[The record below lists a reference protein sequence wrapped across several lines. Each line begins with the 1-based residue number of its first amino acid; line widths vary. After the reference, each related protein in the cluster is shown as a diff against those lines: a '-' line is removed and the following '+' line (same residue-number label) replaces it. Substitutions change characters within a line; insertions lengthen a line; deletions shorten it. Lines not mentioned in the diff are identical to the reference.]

1 MSDDKEL
8 PEIEFVEHI
17 DDSHYLDDL
26 PDRDIDD
33 RRKYS
38 NISKRALVDR
48 YLAQGWE
55 IISRNPL
62 TLQRG
67 RLKKRFKGNILID
80 SE

>member
-26 PDRDIDD
+26 PDGDIDD

-38 NISKRALVDR
+38 NISKRVLVDR
-48 YLAQGWE
+48 YLSQGWE
-55 IISRNPL
+55 IVSRNPL

>member
-26 PDRDIDD
+26 PDCDIDD
-33 RRKYS
+33 RRKHS
-38 NISKRALVDR
+38 NISKRAVVDR
-48 YLAQGWE
+48 YLAHGWE
-55 IISRNPL
+55 IVSRNPL

-80 SE
+80 A